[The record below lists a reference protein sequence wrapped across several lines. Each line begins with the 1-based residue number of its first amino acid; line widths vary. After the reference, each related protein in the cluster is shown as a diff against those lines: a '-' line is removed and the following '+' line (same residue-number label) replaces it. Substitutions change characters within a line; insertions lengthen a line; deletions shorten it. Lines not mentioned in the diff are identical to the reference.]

1 MSNFIIVNAR
11 IVTLAGDNTP
21 RRKEAMNDL
30 GVIEEGF
37 LSVKDGIIEHVSSGM
52 PDENF
57 INSHPDFPVV
67 DANGRVV
74 MPAFVDCHTHT
85 CWAGSRLEEFEMG
98 LNGVPYLDILKQG
111 GGIMSTVRAV
121 RKATQD
127 DLCVDVLGR
136 LGLMTSQGTT
146 TVEIKSGY
154 GLTTKDELK
163 MLRSIH
169 DASQDVP
176 QIIVGTFLGAHAI
189 DPEQDNFTNVVIHE
203 TLPAI
208 AQEFPGITCDAY
220 CEKGAWSVD
229 ETTQLFE
236 KAIELGCPIR
246 AHLDQFNTLG
256 MLTKA
261 VELGAVSVDHLEHS
275 TDGEL
280 QTLAASDTIAV
291 LLPVSGFCLNDKY
304 ARGRTIIDLG
314 APVAIATNYNPGSAP
329 SPSMPFAITLAC
341 RRLGLT
347 PAEAIT
353 AATHNAACVLNLQD
367 RVGRLEVG
375 MQADVQLLD
384 CNDER
389 DLTWHVAAGGPL
401 LVSIKGEIVHLLTDG
416 EMEVEDET

>member
-1 MSNFIIVNAR
+1 MSSFIIVNAR
-11 IVTLAGDNTP
+11 IITLAGDNTP

-30 GVIEEGF
+30 GVIEDGF
-37 LSVKDGIIEHVSSGM
+37 LSVKDGIIEHVAGGT
-52 PDENF
+52 PDVDF
-57 INSHPDFPVV
+57 INDHSDVPVV

-98 LNGVPYLDILKQG
+98 LRGVPYLEILKQG

-121 RKATQD
+121 REATQE

-136 LGLMTSQGTT
+136 LGLLTSQGTT

-176 QIIVGTFLGAHAI
+176 QLIVGTFLGAHAI
-189 DPEQDNFTNVVIHE
+189 DPEKENFTDVVIHE

-208 AQEFPGITCDAY
+208 VQEFPRITCDAY
-220 CEKGAWSVD
+220 CETGAWSVG
-229 ETTQLFE
+229 ETTRLFE

-246 AHLDQFNTLG
+246 AHVDQFNALG

-261 VELGAVSVDHLEHS
+261 VELGAVSIDHLEHS
-275 TDGEL
+275 ADDEL
-280 QTLAASDTIAV
+280 KVLAASDTIAV
-291 LLPVSGFCLNDKY
+291 LLPISGFCLNDDY
-304 ARGRTIIDLG
+304 ARGRAIIDFG
-314 APVAIATNYNPGSAP
+314 SPVAIATNYNPGSAP

-353 AATHNAACVLNLQD
+353 AATHNAACVLNLQH

-375 MQADVQLLD
+375 MQADLQLLD

-416 EMEVEDET
+416 ETEVEEET

>member
-1 MSNFIIVNAR
+1 
-11 IVTLAGDNTP
+11 
-21 RRKEAMNDL
+21 
-30 GVIEEGF
+30 
-37 LSVKDGIIEHVSSGM
+37 
-52 PDENF
+52 
-57 INSHPDFPVV
+57 
-67 DANGRVV
+67 
-74 MPAFVDCHTHT
+74 
-85 CWAGSRLEEFEMG
+85 MG

-246 AHLDQFNTLG
+246 AHLDQFNALG